1 MIPEYQ
7 RQLPLTSAHEDVE
20 REVRRRAVLSVCCL
34 ATDAEDADNLLE
46 ALGLRP
52 NEGRRRATC
61 ESLDR

>member
-1 MIPEYQ
+1 MIPEYS

-20 REVRRRAVLSVCCL
+20 REVRRRAVLSVCYL

-52 NEGRRRATC
+52 NEGRVARRV
-61 ESLDR
+61 SR